1 MADQIIQQGQPAAA
15 STAIAVQSHKPG
27 LMEMMAS
34 QYGMEPGK
42 FKDVLLKTIFPQDKV
57 ATMEQLGMFCIVA
70 HKYELNPLTKE
81 IYAFPAKGGGIVPV
95 VGIDGWISL
104 VQRQKNYNGHKFVYV
119 WENDKVG
126 GKLLA
131 ATCFI
136 FRKDLSEPIEH
147 TEFSE
152 ECNRDTEPWKKWP
165 RRMLT
170 HKAFIQCARYAFG
183 LGGVYDQDEAE
194 RIIEAELKPMEGG
207 GFRSEIQMPKRTEQ
221 ITAGTTQAIIMPN
234 ITYSGVTG
242 NTVTLTV
249 TEPVTFGGTSTLP
262 TDVQIIDA
270 EPEDDSQPK
279 DYGFG
284 ATPAAAEE
292 ATQAVDVP
300 TGEDLFDAK
309 PEEIKP
315 AAATG
320 KATIGAGRAKRI
332 RAIAFSKKTRTEEDY
347 KELMAAF
354 KIMDLADYPMSRHK
368 ELENWAEGK

>member
-1 MADQIIQQGQPAAA
+1 MAEQVNAQNSAALAQVPTIAIQ
-15 STAIAVQSHKPG
+15 THKPG

-57 ATMEQLGMFCIVA
+57 ATLEQLGMFCIVA

-104 VQRQKNYNGHKFVYV
+104 VQRQKNYNGHKFVYA

-147 TEFSE
+147 TEFAE

-170 HKAFIQCARYAFG
+170 HKSFIQCARYAFG

-194 RIIEAELKPMEGG
+194 RIIEAELKPIDGG
-207 GFRSEIQMPKRTEQ
+207 GFRSEIQMPKRTE
-221 ITAGTTQAIIMPN
+221 AIV
-234 ITYSGVTG
+234 SGPQTVIIPSTFTVTG
-242 NTVTLTV
+242 STINPKIITSSIANTAVETT
-249 TEPVTFGGTSTLP
+249 
-262 TDVQIIDA
+262 IIDGDA
-270 EPEDDSQPK
+270 EEDEQPK

-284 ATPAAAEE
+284 APPAASEE
-292 ATQAVDVP
+292 VVNDDTAKPAD
-300 TGEDLFDAK
+300 DLFAAPVETKPPVKDKAK
-309 PEEIKP
+309 
-315 AAATG
+315 
-320 KATIGAGRAKRI
+320 IGDGRAKRI
-332 RAIAFSKKTRTEEDY
+332 RAIIHAKKTRTDA
-347 KELMAAF
+347 ELDELLKAF
-354 KIMDLADYPMSRHK
+354 KVEHLADYPMERHK
-368 ELENWAEGK
+368 ELENWAEGN